1 VRYSQPTEEGASA
14 ILRLETPLVAVLA
27 LGLLA
32 AACGDDL
39 KPPVVASPSPLVSV
53 PASVQSSAPLPTSSV
68 ASETVLVGT
77 ASLQLE
83 GDITGVVT
91 LLMLVSPAVYSPP
104 PGSTAVVWTDGL
116 QTLGITG
123 DSFVGASDTSTTL
136 SLSLQVRNGTELVV
150 LDSTAGECT
159 ITMDT
164 AIERSFTGS
173 FTCRGLSGSTAA
185 GLALSVNATG
195 TFSASG

>member
-1 VRYSQPTEEGASA
+1 M
-14 ILRLETPLVAVLA
+14 
-27 LGLLA
+27 
-32 AACGDDL
+32 
-39 KPPVVASPSPLVSV
+39 
-53 PASVQSSAPLPTSSV
+53 
-68 ASETVLVGT
+68 LVGT
-77 ASLQLE
+77 ASILLE
-83 GDITGVVT
+83 GDITGDVS
-91 LLMLVSPAVYSPP
+91 LLMLVSPALYAPP

-136 SLSLQVRNGTELVV
+136 SLSLQVRNGAELAV
-150 LDSTAGECT
+150 LNSSGGECT
-159 ITMDT
+159 ITMDA

-173 FTCRGLSGSTAA
+173 FTCRGLSGTSAA